1 MCVSFGPHSPS
12 TLAATR
18 LSSPSL
24 SGSGSSTFRMENGT
38 IAYCPACIP
47 VFFFYLRLYAT
58 SNADVA
64 NCTRVLCVYSVDLP
78 TRINA
83 REARGERNEHLQAR
97 PVEWAGTVSKKLRW
111 RERDFVLKV
120 DRSMS
125 ICIRHKT
132 KHRLLRADF

>member
-47 VFFFYLRLYAT
+47 VFFFLFTLVCNEQRRCRELHA
-58 SNADVA
+58 
-64 NCTRVLCVYSVDLP
+64 CTVCVQCGSAHP
-78 TRINA
+78 HKR
-83 REARGERNEHLQAR
+83 ARGEGGTQRAFASAAGRMGRYGKQKASMERAR
-97 PVEWAGTVSKKLRW
+97 
-111 RERDFVLKV
+111 
-120 DRSMS
+120 
-125 ICIRHKT
+125 
-132 KHRLLRADF
+132 LRALK